1 MAVSSLPDPSPEA
14 IAALAPTGTLRAA
27 INLSNFLLVTGRGAD
42 GNPEGVSPDMARELA
57 RRLGVGIE
65 LLRYKT
71 PGDLAD
77 DAPSG
82 AWDIGNIGAE
92 PARAE
97 SIAFTA
103 AYCEIEATYIVPAGS
118 SVRTAAD
125 VDQPGM
131 RIVSAARSAYDL
143 WLVRNIRNAELV
155 QVKGL
160 DESFDTFV
168 EQKCDALA
176 GLRPRLITDLERLPG
191 ARLLEDKF
199 TAVQQAMGTPR
210 GRDEAGFAYLTAFV
224 EDAKASGFV
233 AELIAK
239 HGVKGLS
246 VAPPA

>member
-42 GNPEGVSPDMARELA
+42 GNPEGVSPDMARKLA

-82 AWDIGNIGAE
+82 TWDIGNIGAE

-118 SVRTAAD
+118 SVRTVAD

-143 WLVRNIRNAELV
+143 WLVRNIKNAELV

-176 GLRPRLITDLERLPG
+176 GLRPRLITDIERLPG

-224 EDAKASGFV
+224 EDAKASGLV

>member
-1 MAVSSLPDPSPEA
+1 MAVSSLPDPSSAA

-65 LLRYKT
+65 LKRYKT
-71 PGDLAD
+71 PGELAD
-77 DAPSG
+77 DAESG
-82 AWDIGNIGAE
+82 TWDVGNIGAE
-92 PARAE
+92 PARAQ
-97 SIAFTA
+97 SIAFSA

-118 SVRTAAD
+118 SVQTVAD

-143 WLVRNIRNAELV
+143 WLVRNIKQAELV

-168 EQKCDALA
+168 AQNCDALA
-176 GLRPRLITDLERLPG
+176 GLRPRLITDVGRLPG

-199 TAVQQAMGTPR
+199 TAVQQAMGTLR
-210 GRDEAGFAYLTAFV
+210 GRDEAGFAYLAAFV
-224 EDAKASGFV
+224 EDAKASGLV
-233 AELIAK
+233 GELIAK
-239 HGVKGLS
+239 HAVTGLS
-246 VAPPA
+246 VAPAA